1 MGLDMYAFSLD
12 RSEMFAKP
20 RDVLNYRAPSGGKP
34 LPQFIVGQFE
44 FTGVPDHGAEL
55 LGSGFILPGSTLL
68 YRWRKH
74 PDLHGWME
82 RRWKGM
88 RWRKKPRMFNKEER
102 VPLTVQDLDNL
113 EHTVRQGRLPKTT
126 GFFFGES
133 DGSEQADDLEFI
145 AIARAELA
153 AGKFVYYTSWW

>member
-12 RSEMFAKP
+12 RSEAFAKP
-20 RDVLNYRAPSGGKP
+20 RDILNYRAPELDKE
-34 LPQFIVGQFE
+34 LPSFIVGQFE
-44 FTGVPDHGAEL
+44 LTGVPDHGAEL
-55 LGSGFILPGSTLL
+55 LDSNRLLAGSTLL
-68 YRWRKH
+68 HRWHKH

-88 RWRKKPRMFNKEER
+88 RWYQRARMFNSEER
-102 VPLTVQDLDNL
+102 VPLTVQDLDDL
-113 EHTVRQGRLPKTT
+113 EHAVRHGHLPKTT

-133 DGSEQADDLEFI
+133 DGSEQEDDLEFI
-145 AIARAELA
+145 AKARAELA